1 MGSAEYVFV
10 CMGLAVFLNLVLS
23 YGANEF
29 ATEEE
34 RNPPSGAENLNFKSQ
49 LMHMLVHHSQVPI
62 SSSLI
67 VAAVVAL
74 SVIGACYM
82 VDDKSS
88 KESKKSKK

>member
-34 RNPPSGAENLNFKSQ
+34 KNPPSGAKNLSFKSQ
-49 LMHMLVHHSQVPI
+49 LVHMLVHHSQVPI

-74 SVIGACYM
+74 SVIGTCYM
-82 VDDKSS
+82 VGDKS
-88 KESKKSKK
+88 SKKSKK

>member
-1 MGSAEYVFV
+1 MGSAEYVITCV
-10 CMGLAVFLNLVLS
+10 VIAVLLNILLS

-34 RNPPSGAENLNFKSQ
+34 INPPSGAKDLDFKSQ

-67 VAAVVAL
+67 VAVVVAI
-74 SVIGACYM
+74 SVMAACYM
-82 VDDKSS
+82 VDDKS
-88 KESKKSKK
+88 KKSKK